1 MSDFMMIDTN
11 TSEYMRELQKQG
23 AQRKAKDSLGKDD
36 FLKILV
42 AQLTHQDPTQPME
55 DREFIA
61 QMAQFSSLEQMQ
73 NLNKEFSKVANLF
86 ATGQAVNLIG
96 KTVDVAIKNRD
107 AAGNE
112 TQNLI
117 SGRVLEVTG
126 GDSPQLLVNGNYY
139 DYAAVVR
146 IREEN

>member
-1 MSDFMMIDTN
+1 MMIN
-11 TSEYMRELQKQG
+11 TGTDNYVRELQKQG
-23 AQRKAKDSLGKDD
+23 MQRKAKDTLGKDD

-73 NLNKEFSKVANLF
+73 NLNKEFSRVANLI
-86 ATGQAVNLIG
+86 ASSQAVNLMG
-96 KTVDVAIKNRD
+96 KMVDVAVTSKD
-107 AAGNE
+107 ADGKE
-112 TQNLI
+112 VQNTV
-117 SGRVLEVTG
+117 SGRVSEVTG
-126 GDSPQLLVNGNYY
+126 GNSPQLLINGNYF

-146 IREEN
+146 IWEEN